1 MNIDRLVDRIEKVLR
16 EGATDPVIHSLAKE
30 YARYRT
36 IIDQRLDQCV
46 ALIRSGNKY
55 TALELAEES
64 PNVLD
69 LMERLSFG
77 GDAKWKELLAARQRR
92 EALEK
97 MREKNTFK

>member
-55 TALELAEES
+55 TALELAE
-64 PNVLD
+64 
-69 LMERLSFG
+69 
-77 GDAKWKELLAARQRR
+77 
-92 EALEK
+92 
-97 MREKNTFK
+97 